1 MLFLISSFIF
11 LLNASSFIRK
21 CNYTLFN
28 AYISNILIVSELCIY
43 TNKARLFYKL
53 TKKFKE
59 ESIEFTA
66 IDSFEQINLKFRV
79 LITTEED
86 LEKYNPTIPS
96 HISMLKINSDQSLD
110 EIVLLT
116 KQKLKFINEFNDLI
130 IAIDPGSKTSG
141 IAVFL
146 DDGFIYCRDFYNI
159 DHLLNYIQIAFSTF
173 HHHQK
178 IIKLGMGNSEI
189 TRYFLDKLLTIQIQE
204 NNIQYF
210 LVDEYGSSNYKG
222 NGSSSL
228 LSKHENAA
236 ILIGRRK
243 GVLLTSAQLK

>member
-1 MLFLISSFIF
+1 M
-11 LLNASSFIRK
+11 
-21 CNYTLFN
+21 
-28 AYISNILIVSELCIY
+28 SELCIY
-43 TNKARLFYKL
+43 THEARLFYKL

-59 ESIEFTA
+59 ESIDFTA
-66 IDSFEQINLKFRV
+66 IDSFEQINPKFRV

-86 LEKYNPTIPS
+86 LENFNPTIPS
-96 HISMLKINSDQSLD
+96 HISMLEINSDQSLD

-159 DHLLNYIQIAFSTF
+159 DHLLNFIKIAFAAF
-173 HHHQK
+173 QHHQK
-178 IIKLGMGNSEI
+178 IIKLGNGNPEI
-189 TRYFLDKLLTIQIQE
+189 TRYFLDKLYSIQIPE
-204 NNIQYF
+204 NDIRYL

-222 NGSSSL
+222 NGESSL

-243 GVLLTSAQLK
+243 GVLLTSDFKI

>member
-1 MLFLISSFIF
+1 M
-11 LLNASSFIRK
+11 
-21 CNYTLFN
+21 
-28 AYISNILIVSELCIY
+28 SELCIY
-43 TNKARLFYKL
+43 TNEARLFYRL

-59 ESIEFTA
+59 ESINFNA
-66 IDSFEQINLKFRV
+66 IDSFEQINPKFRV
-79 LITTEED
+79 LITTQED

-96 HISMLKINSDQSLD
+96 HITMLKINSDQCLD

-116 KQKLKFINEFNDLI
+116 KQKLKFINDFNDLI

-146 DDGFIYCRDFYNI
+146 DDGFIYSRDFYNI
-159 DHLLNYIQIAFSTF
+159 SHLLNYIQIVFSTF
-173 HHHQK
+173 QHHQK
-178 IIKLGMGNSEI
+178 IIKLGNGNPEI
-189 TRYFLDKLLTIQIQE
+189 TRYFLDKLYSIQIPE
-204 NNIQYF
+204 NDIQYL
-210 LVDEYGSSNYKG
+210 LVDEYGSSSYKG

-243 GVLLTSAQLK
+243 GVILTSAQLK

>member
-1 MLFLISSFIF
+1 
-11 LLNASSFIRK
+11 
-21 CNYTLFN
+21 
-28 AYISNILIVSELCIY
+28 VSDLCIY
-43 TNKARLFYKL
+43 TNSARLFYKL

-59 ESIEFTA
+59 ESIEFSA
-66 IDSFEQINLKFRV
+66 IDSFEQINPKFRV

-86 LEKYNPTIPS
+86 LEKYNPTIPK
-96 HISMLKINSDQSLD
+96 HITLLKINSNQRLD

-146 DDGFIYCRDFYNI
+146 DDGLIYWRDFYNI
-159 DHLLNYIQIAFSTF
+159 NHLLNFIQIVFSTF
-173 HHHQK
+173 QHHQK
-178 IIKLGMGNSEI
+178 IIKLGNGNSEI
-189 TRYFLDKLLTIQIQE
+189 TRYFLNQLISFHIPGND
-204 NNIQYF
+204 IQYL

-222 NGSSSL
+222 NGYSSM

-243 GVLLTSAQLK
+243 GVLLTSDQLK

>member
-1 MLFLISSFIF
+1 M
-11 LLNASSFIRK
+11 
-21 CNYTLFN
+21 
-28 AYISNILIVSELCIY
+28 SELCIY
-43 TNKARLFYKL
+43 TNQARLFYKL

-59 ESIEFTA
+59 ESIKFNA
-66 IDSFEQINLKFRV
+66 IDSFEHINPKYRV
-79 LITTEED
+79 LITTKED
-86 LEKYNPTIPS
+86 LEKYNPTIPN
-96 HISMLKINSDQSLD
+96 HITLLIINSDQSLD

-116 KQKLKFINEFNDLI
+116 KQKLKTIKDFNDLI

-146 DDGFIYCRDFYNI
+146 DDGFIYCRDFNNI
-159 DHLLNYIQIAFSTF
+159 DHLLNYIQMAFSTF

-178 IIKLGMGNSEI
+178 IIKLGNGNPEI
-189 TRYFLDKLLTIQIQE
+189 TRYFLNHLFTFQIHE
-204 NNIQYF
+204 NDIQYL
-210 LVDEYGSSNYKG
+210 LVDEYGSSSYKG

-228 LSKHENAA
+228 FSKHENAA

>member
-1 MLFLISSFIF
+1 MSD
-11 LLNASSFIRK
+11 
-21 CNYTLFN
+21 
-28 AYISNILIVSELCIY
+28 LCIY
-43 TNKARLFYKL
+43 TNRARLFYKL

-59 ESIEFTA
+59 ESIGFTA
-66 IDSFEQINLKFRV
+66 IDSFEQINPKFRV
-79 LITTEED
+79 LLTTEED
-86 LEKYNPTIPS
+86 LEKYNPTIPK
-96 HISMLKINSDQSLD
+96 HLTLLKINSNQCLN

-116 KQKLKFINEFNDLI
+116 NQKLKHISEFNDLI

-159 DHLLNYIQIAFSTF
+159 SHLLNFIQIVFSTF
-173 HHHQK
+173 QHHQK
-178 IIKLGMGNSEI
+178 IIKLGNGNSEI
-189 TRYFLDKLLTIQIQE
+189 TRYFLNQLFTFQFTD
-204 NNIQYF
+204 NNIQYL

-222 NGSSSL
+222 YESSSL

-243 GVLLTSAQLK
+243 GVLLTSYQLK

>member
-1 MLFLISSFIF
+1 M
-11 LLNASSFIRK
+11 
-21 CNYTLFN
+21 
-28 AYISNILIVSELCIY
+28 SELCIY

-59 ESIEFTA
+59 ESINFNA
-66 IDSFEQINLKFRV
+66 IDSFEQINPKFRV

-86 LEKYNPTIPS
+86 LEQYNPIIPN
-96 HISMLKINSDQSLD
+96 HITMLKINSGQSLD

-116 KQKLKFINEFNDLI
+116 KQKLKFINNFNDLI

-141 IAVFL
+141 IAIFL
-146 DDGFIYCRDFYNI
+146 DGGFIYSRDFYNI
-159 DHLLNYIQIAFSTF
+159 NHLLNYIQMAFSTF
-173 HHHQK
+173 HQHQK
-178 IIKLGMGNSEI
+178 NIKLGNGNPEI
-189 TRYFLDKLLTIQIQE
+189 TRYFLNQLYNIQIPE

-210 LVDEYGSSNYKG
+210 LVDEFGSSNYKG
-222 NGSSSL
+222 NGESSF

-243 GVLLTSAQLK
+243 GVLLTSKHLK

>member
-1 MLFLISSFIF
+1 M
-11 LLNASSFIRK
+11 
-21 CNYTLFN
+21 
-28 AYISNILIVSELCIY
+28 SELCIY
-43 TNKARLFYKL
+43 TNKARLFYKI
-53 TKKFKE
+53 TKKFKD
-59 ESIEFTA
+59 ESINFSA
-66 IDSFEQINLKFRV
+66 IDSFEQINTKFRV
-79 LITTEED
+79 LITTKED

-96 HISMLKINSDQSLD
+96 HITMLIINSDQCLD

-116 KQKLKFINEFNDLI
+116 KQKMKFIKDFNDLI

-159 DHLLNYIQIAFSTF
+159 DHLLNYIQMAFSTF
-173 HHHQK
+173 QHHQK
-178 IIKLGMGNSEI
+178 IIKLGNGNSEI
-189 TRYFLDKLLTIQIQE
+189 TRDFLDKLYTLQKKE
-204 NNIQYF
+204 NNIQYL
-210 LVDEYGSSNYKG
+210 LVDEYGSSSYKG
-222 NGSSSL
+222 NGYSSS

>member
-1 MLFLISSFIF
+1 M
-11 LLNASSFIRK
+11 
-21 CNYTLFN
+21 
-28 AYISNILIVSELCIY
+28 SELCIY
-43 TNKARLFYKL
+43 TNKARLFYKI

-59 ESIEFTA
+59 ELINFSA
-66 IDSFEQINLKFRV
+66 IDSFEQINPKFRV
-79 LITTEED
+79 LITTKED

-96 HISMLKINSDQSLD
+96 HITMLIINSDQCLD

-116 KQKLKFINEFNDLI
+116 KQKLKFIKDFNHLI

-146 DDGFIYCRDFYNI
+146 DDGFIHCRDFYNI
-159 DHLLNYIQIAFSTF
+159 NHLLNFIQIVFSTF
-173 HHHQK
+173 QHHQK
-178 IIKLGMGNSEI
+178 FIKLGNGNSEI
-189 TRYFLDKLLTIQIQE
+189 TQYFLNQLFTFQFTDNK
-204 NNIQYF
+204 IQYL

-222 NGSSSL
+222 YESSSL